1 MSSLTT
7 ARQPLTSKLVCV
19 VLMCCSRE
27 SPDTSALPCLSALTL
42 SPDRIW
48 DNVSCFCCGSVGCSC
63 SSGSSK
69 GPGAAHVCLISSIS
83 SKTRDLTKHSTER
96 MVMKEGRWLCYQGWW
111 WDRKCRSVCLA
122 ALLSSVLQFLL
133 FAWTFFFWFLKFIKL
148 MKKNKKLYFLF
159 KGNVVFY

>member
-7 ARQPLTSKLVCV
+7 ARQPLTSKLACV

-27 SPDTSALPCLSALTL
+27 SPDTCLSALTL

-69 GPGAAHVCLISSIS
+69 GPGASHVCLISSIS

-133 FAWTFFFWFLKFIKL
+133 FAWTFFFSDFWSLLNSWKKTKNCIFFSREMWYFIK
-148 MKKNKKLYFLF
+148 
-159 KGNVVFY
+159 

>member
-7 ARQPLTSKLVCV
+7 ARQPLTSKLACV

-27 SPDTSALPCLSALTL
+27 SPDTCLSALTL

-69 GPGAAHVCLISSIS
+69 GPGASHVCLISSIS

-96 MVMKEGRWLCYQGWW
+96 MVMKEGRWLCYRGDGETGNVGLSVWQLY
-111 WDRKCRSVCLA
+111 CRLCCSSCCLPEP
-122 ALLSSVLQFLL
+122 
-133 FAWTFFFWFLKFIKL
+133 FFFWFLKFIKL

-159 KGNVVFY
+159 KENVVFY